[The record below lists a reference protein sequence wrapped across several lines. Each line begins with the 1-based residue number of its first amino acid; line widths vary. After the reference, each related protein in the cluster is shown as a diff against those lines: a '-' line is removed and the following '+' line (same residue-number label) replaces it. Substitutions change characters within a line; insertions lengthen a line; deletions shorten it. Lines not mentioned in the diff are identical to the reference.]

1 MSKLGIIAEYCP
13 LHNGHIFHLQQSK
26 NKTSCQNVI
35 CAMSGNFTQR
45 GDIAVLNKYTR
56 AKHALL
62 AGADIV
68 VEIPTIFVLSPAELY
83 AKGAINT
90 LKTFGIDYLAFGS
103 ELGDIDVLKN
113 INTLIKNNKDTL
125 DTLLKQNLKNGNC
138 YPKSVADA
146 LQSLCENCFNSG
158 DSGKNDVASSLQNL
172 NISDIF
178 SLPNNILALEYLKN
192 LDNIT
197 PIAIKREG
205 NYNSLATDLPFA
217 SASAIRQC
225 KTNNTL
231 DTIKDKMPQYS
242 FCDLQQNSVNY
253 EKLFALLS
261 YKLATTSPTQLANIF
276 DVLEGIENRFIACS
290 STSATYDEFLRQVK
304 TKRYTMSKIK
314 RIALN
319 ILLDNYKKTHTLPIN
334 YVNVLAVKRSKL
346 DLLSCFN
353 CNVITKPSDIQK
365 FNLSNPSL
373 QIDLLANALYNILA
387 TDKITNPSMLI
398 L

>member
-158 DSGKNDVASSLQNL
+158 DSGKNDVASNLKNL

>member
-1 MSKLGIIAEYCP
+1 
-13 LHNGHIFHLQQSK
+13 
-26 NKTSCQNVI
+26 
-35 CAMSGNFTQR
+35 
-45 GDIAVLNKYTR
+45 
-56 AKHALL
+56 
-62 AGADIV
+62 
-68 VEIPTIFVLSPAELY
+68 
-83 AKGAINT
+83 
-90 LKTFGIDYLAFGS
+90 
-103 ELGDIDVLKN
+103 
-113 INTLIKNNKDTL
+113 
-125 DTLLKQNLKNGNC
+125 
-138 YPKSVADA
+138 
-146 LQSLCENCFNSG
+146 
-158 DSGKNDVASSLQNL
+158 
-172 NISDIF
+172 
-178 SLPNNILALEYLKN
+178 
-192 LDNIT
+192 
-197 PIAIKREG
+197 
-205 NYNSLATDLPFA
+205 
-217 SASAIRQC
+217 IRQC
-225 KTNNTL
+225 KIDNTL